1 VVAGGWQMST
11 HANGD
16 AAINNTIDAYEN
28 ALAAAE
34 PEDIHKNDHRLVI
47 QHCQTPT
54 GALPRSSSFCAS
66 V

>member
-1 VVAGGWQMST
+1 MST

-16 AAINNTIDAYEN
+16 AAINNTIDAYEK

-34 PEDIHKNDHRLVI
+34 PEDIHNNDHRLVI

-54 GALPRSSSFCAS
+54 GAF
-66 V
+66 